1 MGVGGGERRSL
12 DYAAESFTHKHHKED
27 DLLNRLLNNESYFN
41 IEIIALFNHCCLPVT
56 FEFLN
61 GKFPEYEI
69 YQGLFKMLVK
79 KYIYCR

>member
-1 MGVGGGERRSL
+1 MGKGEVWITLLNHSH
-12 DYAAESFTHKHHKED
+12 TNIIKKD

-69 YQGLFKMLVK
+69 YQGLFKMHVK